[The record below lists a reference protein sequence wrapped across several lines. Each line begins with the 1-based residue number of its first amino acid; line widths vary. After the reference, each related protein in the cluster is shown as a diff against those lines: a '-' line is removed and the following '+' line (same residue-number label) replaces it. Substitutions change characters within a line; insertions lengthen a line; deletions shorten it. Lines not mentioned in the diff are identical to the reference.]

1 MIVTADR
8 VIGVGNCRSGVR
20 ERYSAGMRW
29 PIACLLA
36 AGCGRV
42 GFDSRIQLA
51 GDGTITPD
59 GPANLVFVTS
69 QHVVVGQLGSLA
81 AADAVCNQAAAAAG
95 LPGHYVAWLSTSQT
109 SAIDRLAGARGWV
122 RPDGRPFADTP
133 ADIAAGR
140 IWYPASIDENGAVA
154 ATLVVTTSDAH
165 GRFDGMS
172 CNDLTDDSIDGT
184 CDFGE
189 STGTAGTFSSY
200 PLLGGLC
207 FVDEPMYCFAT
218 DRNARVQAPKPTTG
232 VRVFPAEG
240 FTPGGGLAGADA
252 LCAQT
257 AAAAGLTGAFRALLA
272 TAAMPA
278 AARFDPA
285 AGPVVRPDGI
295 EIAASVGDLLAGKMA
310 SAANATLDGRYL
322 SGPVWTGAED
332 PASPAQGA
340 PCSDWAKSDAG
351 ALAMV
356 GELASAQP
364 GFFGLIDLSGFH
376 VGRNQPCNSSFPIY
390 CLEH

>member
-1 MIVTADR
+1 
-8 VIGVGNCRSGVR
+8 
-20 ERYSAGMRW
+20 MRW
-29 PIACLLA
+29 ALVCLLA
-36 AGCGRV
+36 AGCGRL
-42 GFDSRIQLA
+42 GFDSRFQLD
-51 GDGTITPD
+51 GDDTVMPD

-69 QHVVVGQLGSLA
+69 QPVVVGQLGSLA
-81 AADAVCNQAAAAAG
+81 AADAVCNQAADAAG
-95 LPGHYVAWLSTSQT
+95 LPGHYVAWLSTSKT

-122 RPDGRPFADTP
+122 RRDGRPFADTP

-172 CNDLTDDSIDGT
+172 CNDLTDDSIDGS
-184 CDFGE
+184 CDIGE

-200 PLLGGLC
+200 PLFAGGLC
-207 FVDEPMYCFAT
+207 FLDEPMYCFAT
-218 DRNARVQAPKPTTG
+218 DRSVRVQAPKPRTG

-252 LCAQT
+252 LCART
-257 AAAAGLTGAFRALLA
+257 AAAAGVTGTFRALLA

-295 EIAASVGDLLAGKMA
+295 EIAASVGDLLAGKLA

-322 SGPVWTGAED
+322 SGPVWTGAEN
-332 PASPAQGA
+332 PLSPAQFA
-340 PCSDWAKSDAG
+340 PCGDWVKSDAS

-356 GELASAQP
+356 GELASAQA
-364 GFFGLIDLSGFH
+364 GFFGLIDIGGFH
-376 VGRNQPCNSSFPIY
+376 NGRNKPCNSSFPIY
-390 CLEH
+390 CLAH

>member
-1 MIVTADR
+1 VIVTADR
-8 VIGVGNCRSGVR
+8 VISIRNRRSGVR
-20 ERYSAGMRW
+20 ERYSPAMRW
-29 PIACLLA
+29 LLACLLA
-36 AGCGRV
+36 TGCGRL
-42 GFDSRIQLA
+42 GFDSRFQLA
-51 GDGTITPD
+51 GDDTVMPD
-59 GPANLVFVTS
+59 GAANLVFVTS
-69 QHVVVGQLGSLA
+69 QHVVAGQLGSLA
-81 AADAVCNQAAAAAG
+81 GADAVCNEAAAAAG
-95 LPGHYVAWLSTSQT
+95 LPGRYVAWLSTSKT

-154 ATLVVTTSDAH
+154 ATTVVTTSDAH
-165 GRFDGMS
+165 GRFDGKS
-172 CNDLTDDSIDGT
+172 CNDLTDDSIDGS
-184 CDFGE
+184 CDIGE

-218 DRNARVQAPKPTTG
+218 DRNVRVRAPQPRTG

-252 LCAQT
+252 LCART
-257 AAAAGLTGAFRALLA
+257 AADGGVSGTFRALLA

-295 EIAASVGDLLAGKMA
+295 AIAASVGDLLAGKLA

-322 SGPVWTGAED
+322 GGPVWTGADD
-332 PASPAQGA
+332 PVSPAQGA
-340 PCSDWAKSDAG
+340 PCGDWAKSDASAG
-351 ALAMV
+351 AMV
-356 GELASAQP
+356 GELASAQA

-376 VGRNQPCNSSFPIY
+376 VGRNKPCNSSLPIY